1 MTDPFADLLPP
12 ADFSNVVGGGPSARR
27 FERSDPFADLMPS
40 TPRAAA
46 PLMQG
51 LDDEPQAMPE
61 RTGEEALSDT
71 ATSIRQGLNSV
82 VGGIVGAPVDLA
94 NFMITPPHQRAI
106 NKALGVLTDDIQ
118 QPEFVRGIRQS
129 LGISN
134 EIEGEGLSD
143 KAKAQAEQFQNAD
156 GFADSVKFQI
166 GRASCRERV

>member
-61 RTGEEALSDT
+61 RTGMEAVSDA
-71 ATSIRQGLNSV
+71 ATRIRQGLNSV
-82 VGGIVGAPVDLA
+82 VGGAVAAPVNIA
-94 NFMITPPHQRAI
+94 NMMMNPYTA
-106 NKALGVLTDDIQ
+106 
-118 QPEFVRGIRQS
+118 
-129 LGISN
+129 
-134 EIEGEGLSD
+134 
-143 KAKAQAEQFQNAD
+143 
-156 GFADSVKFQI
+156 
-166 GRASCRERV
+166 